1 MLTVRE
7 AAALPHT
14 PEIRRY
20 SHVGR
25 LYLRDG
31 DVPVRMLNDRESASV
46 PEHIRNDSRFIYP
59 IGFPWSPVR
68 YQLACGFPICYVDDS
83 VSGKVLN
90 RCTNGKIYEC
100 QRDGNDRCHYEFL
113 REATSEDDVRA
124 GIEREADHRRA
135 GERMRK
141 ILELGLRVRYAD
153 YPEPD
158 KGTVYERHPDRKL
171 YRIDFDYPRTNDEV
185 MTFSRSF
192 LRYATPEDDALY
204 DFESS

>member
-59 IGFPWSPVR
+59 IGFP
-68 YQLACGFPICYVDDS
+68 LE
-83 VSGKVLN
+83 SGALS
-90 RCTNGKIYEC
+90 
-100 QRDGNDRCHYEFL
+100 
-113 REATSEDDVRA
+113 A
-124 GIEREADHRRA
+124 
-135 GERMRK
+135 
-141 ILELGLRVRYAD
+141 GLRISYLLRGRFGLGKSAQ
-153 YPEPD
+153 PLHQW
-158 KGTVYERHPDRKL
+158 KNLRMQTGRKRPMPL
-171 YRIDFDYPRTNDEV
+171 
-185 MTFSRSF
+185 
-192 LRYATPEDDALY
+192 
-204 DFESS
+204 